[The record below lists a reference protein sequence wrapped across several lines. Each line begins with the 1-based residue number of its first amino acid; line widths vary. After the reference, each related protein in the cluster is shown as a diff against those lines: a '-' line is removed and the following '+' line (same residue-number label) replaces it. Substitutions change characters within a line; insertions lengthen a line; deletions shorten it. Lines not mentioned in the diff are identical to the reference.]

1 MGFFMSKYNE
11 QFKLA
16 VVQDYLSGSSDGYRA
31 VARRHGL
38 TSHSMVE
45 RWVRSYRLRGAA
57 GLRKKSSKYSLE
69 YKLSVLRHMWD
80 NRLSTTQTAVE
91 FDIRGDSLVGTWAR
105 AYRSEG
111 METLAPRPR
120 GRPKPMTAPNTT
132 KPDLAPDDDKRSRE
146 ELLAE
151 VNHLRMELEYVKK
164 LHALVQARK
173 KQAPPKRRK

>member
-1 MGFFMSKYNE
+1 MAKYNE

-16 VVQDYLSGSSDGYRA
+16 IVQDFLSCSSDGYRA
-31 VARRHGL
+31 VAQRHGL

-45 RWVRSYRLRGAA
+45 RWVRLYRLHGEA
-57 GLRKKSSKYSLE
+57 GLRKKFSKYSVD

-80 NRLSTTQTAVE
+80 NRLSITQTAIE

-111 METLAPRPR
+111 MRALAPRPR
-120 GRPKPMTAPNTT
+120 GRPKPMTAPNTS
-132 KPDLAPDDDKRSRE
+132 KPDLAADDDKRSRE

-173 KQAPPKRRK
+173 KQASPKRRK